1 MAIILALNDFNVLTG
16 EPETSREGTHHELI
30 YFLIGCF
37 RFLNFSGFRSSKFLQ
52 NYNILVIF
60 LLLLFSRIL
69 FLKA

>member
-37 RFLNFSGFRSSKFLQ
+37 RFLNFSVLD
-52 NYNILVIF
+52 LVNFYKITIF
-60 LLLLFSRIL
+60 WLFFIAIV
-69 FLKA
+69 F